1 MRIPYTLSDY
11 SATVFADGKVLT
23 IVSGHKNFDKLF
35 ELLRQPEH
43 DVPTIVKLM
52 DREENIRQS
61 TSGYDHDVEVM
72 GGTVYYKGEEIHNA
86 LTDKLLDLLDDGFDA
101 MPWVKFLKNLMLNP
115 SYRSREC
122 LYQFLEKF
130 DAPITPDGNFIAF
143 KRISKDWKDIHSGRF
158 DNSIGTVVKMDRA
171 MVDDDPQHTCSS
183 GLHICADKY
192 LQHFADAANSR
203 TVVVEV
209 NPAHVVAVPYDYDFA
224 KMRVCEYKVLAEIEP
239 SEIPDILE
247 DHMYGDYDECCG
259 NGCCDEENGE
269 YHPEN
274 IIDEGAW
281 RF

>member
-23 IVSGHKNFDKLF
+23 IVSGHKNFGYIHY
-35 ELLRQPEH
+35 LLKQPDH
-43 DVPTIVKLM
+43 DVPAIVKAM
-52 DREENIRQS
+52 DREEGIRQS
-61 TSGYDHDVEVM
+61 TSGTSVEVIN
-72 GGTVYYKGEEIHNA
+72 GTVYYKGEEVHNA
-86 LTDKLLDLLDDGFDA
+86 LTDKLLDLMDGGYNVT
-101 MPWVKFLKNLMLNP
+101 PWIKFLENLMLNP

-122 LYQFLEKF
+122 LYQFLEQF

-143 KRISKDWKDIHSGRF
+143 KRISKNWKDIHSGTF

-171 MVDDDPQHTCSS
+171 RVDDDPKHTCSS

-192 LQHFADAANSR
+192 LQHFADASNSR

-239 SEIPDILE
+239 EKIPEVLDC
-247 DHMYGDYDECCG
+247 HMYGDLSWDY
-259 NGCCDEENGE
+259 
-269 YHPEN
+269 Y
-274 IIDEGAW
+274 EGDN
-281 RF
+281 

>member
-23 IVSGHKNFDKLF
+23 IVSGHKNFDTLHD
-35 ELLRQPEH
+35 LLKQPDH
-43 DVPTIVKLM
+43 DVPAIVKAM
-52 DREENIRQS
+52 DREDHIRQS
-61 TSGYDHDVEVM
+61 VSGTDVEVIN
-72 GGTVYYKGEEIHNA
+72 GTVYYKGEEVHNA
-86 LTDKLLDLLDDGFDA
+86 LTDKLLDLMDDGHNVT
-101 MPWVKFLKNLMLNP
+101 PWVRFLENLMLNP

-122 LYQFLEKF
+122 LYQFLEQF

-143 KRISKDWKDIHSGRF
+143 KRISKNWKDIHSGTF

-171 MVDDDPQHTCSS
+171 RVDDDPKHTCSS

-192 LQHFADAANSR
+192 LQHFADASNSR

-239 SEIPDILE
+239 EKIPEVLDC
-247 DHMYGDYDECCG
+247 HMYGDLSW
-259 NGCCDEENGE
+259 E
-269 YHPEN
+269 YY
-274 IIDEGAW
+274 EGDNQ
-281 RF
+281 

>member
-23 IVSGHKNFDKLF
+23 LASGHKNFEYLQD
-35 ELLRQPEH
+35 LLKEPDH
-43 DVPTIVKLM
+43 DVPAIVKAM
-52 DREENIRQS
+52 DREEGIRQS
-61 TSGYDHDVEVM
+61 TSGTNVEVIN
-72 GGTVYYKGEEIHNA
+72 GTVYYKGEEVHNA
-86 LTDKLLDLLDDGFDA
+86 LTDKLLDLMDEGYNVT
-101 MPWVKFLKNLMLNP
+101 PWIKFLENLMLNP

-122 LYQFLEKF
+122 LYQFLEQF

-143 KRISKDWKDIHSGRF
+143 KRISKNWKDIHSGTF

-171 MVDDDPQHTCSS
+171 KVDDDPKHTCSS

-192 LQHFADAANSR
+192 LQHFADAEHSR

-239 SEIPDILE
+239 EKISDILE
-247 DHMYGDYDECCG
+247 ESMYYDEDCCG
-259 NGCCDEENGE
+259 EGCCD
-269 YHPEN
+269 
-274 IIDEGAW
+274 IDEGAV